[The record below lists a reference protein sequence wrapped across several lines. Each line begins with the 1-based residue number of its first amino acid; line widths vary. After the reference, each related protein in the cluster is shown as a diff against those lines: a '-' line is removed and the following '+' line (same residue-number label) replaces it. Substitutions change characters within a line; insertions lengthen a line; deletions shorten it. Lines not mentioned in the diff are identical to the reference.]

1 MEKGDGERR
10 WGISRIE
17 KKRGEGYRSGGEWE
31 GGGRTGGGEE
41 VGGGGMKE
49 EEGGLRG
56 RKEKVSDKRFKS
68 PLYFIMLWKKVSAN

>member
-1 MEKGDGERR
+1 MYENCPIPVNTCVTAYMTVIHCIGG
-10 WGISRIE
+10 G
-17 KKRGEGYRSGGEWE
+17 RGEGKSREGE
-31 GGGRTGGGEE
+31 GRMR
-41 VGGGGMKE
+41 GGMKE